1 MTIFSKRNAVIGW
14 VTWLVGK
21 RIFRRKPGAARRRPV
36 KPAIAAAVAAIG
48 AALFFWR
55 RGKRSEQPTTEQ
67 PATEQPATEQP
78 TSV

>member
-21 RIFRRKPGAARRRPV
+21 RIFGRKPRAARRKPI

-48 AALFFWR
+48 AAVFFWR
-55 RGKRSEQPTTEQ
+55 RGKHSEQ
-67 PATEQPATEQP
+67 PATERPATEQP